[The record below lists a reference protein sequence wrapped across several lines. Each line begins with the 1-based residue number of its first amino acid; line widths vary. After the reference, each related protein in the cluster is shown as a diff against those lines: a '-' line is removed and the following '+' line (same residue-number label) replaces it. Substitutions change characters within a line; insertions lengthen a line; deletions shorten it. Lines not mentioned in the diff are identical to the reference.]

1 MLYHLL
7 FPLTETINIFNLM
20 QYITIR
26 SGGALLTSF
35 VLGLLIGPWLI
46 KKFRLWQHGQATV
59 REGLAHHAGKAGT
72 PTMGGILVVGTFL
85 AGSLLWMR
93 WDNNLAWLILGITCL
108 FGLIGLVDDILSVS
122 RRRVGGLPGKLRI
135 GLEAVAGLAFLATYI
150 HLQGEE
156 ATLLYFP
163 FIKDLLLP
171 LGVGGFLFF
180 GLLVIIG
187 SANAVNITD
196 GLDGLVSIPAVIVTA
211 TLAILCYIVG
221 RTDFTTYLAI
231 AYVPGAGEVTVLCAS
246 MVGAIL
252 GFLWYNAPPARIF
265 MGDTGSLAI
274 GALMGSVAILIKQ
287 EFALLIIGGLFVLEA
302 LSVIIQVGS
311 YKLTG
316 KRVFRMAPLHH
327 HFEHLGWP
335 ESTIV
340 VRFWIVSLILALV
353 GLATLKLR

>member
-7 FPLTETINIFNLM
+7 FPLTDVINIFNLM

-26 SGGALLTSF
+26 SGGALITSF

-46 KKFRLWQHGQATV
+46 KKFRLLQHGQATV

-72 PTMGGILVVGTFL
+72 PTMGGIMVVGTFL
-85 AGSLLWMR
+85 LSSLLWMR
-93 WDNNLAWLILGITCL
+93 WDNHLTWLIVGVTVL
-108 FGLIGLVDDILSVS
+108 FGLIGLTDDLLSVT
-122 RRRVGGLPGKLRI
+122 RRRVGGLPGKVRI
-135 GLEAVAGLAFLATYI
+135 GLEVLAGLAFLGAYVYV
-150 HLQGEE
+150 QGNG

-171 LGVGGFLFF
+171 LGITGFLVF
-180 GLLVIIG
+180 GLLVIVG

-211 TLAILCYIVG
+211 SLAILCYIVG
-221 RTDFTTYLAI
+221 RTDFTDYLAI
-231 AYVPGAGEVTVLCAS
+231 AYVAGAGEVTVICAS

-287 EFALLIIGGLFVLEA
+287 EFALLIIGGLFVAET
-302 LSVIIQVGS
+302 LSVMMQVAS

-316 KRVFRMAPLHH
+316 KRIFRMAPLHH

-335 ESTIV
+335 ESTIEIGRAHV
-340 VRFWIVSLILALV
+340 
-353 GLATLKLR
+353 